1 MEGGLD
7 GRRRDR
13 ARRARRGRG
22 MPGKKEMGKGDRLT
36 GGARLSVRGGR
47 GEGKLG
53 RGMSASPIAFSSRLP
68 KRLRLLAPPAA
79 SPIAS
84 AYLLAAARPLAARPL
99 APGSSA
105 PSFLPSP
112 RRRGRVVSAPQPAGF
127 ERAISNLAFE
137 RHLQPRG
144 AATRGRCGLRRG
156 LGCQPHAPDHRGLC
170 AAATPTCHGPAWTL
184 RCYSCGLFMLNYMEY
199 WTGDKLSDN
208 FTQADMTHFREKIA
222 AILLSS
228 DLNQRKGQP
237 LYKKVDPK
245 EKRDAV
251 GSDPEV
257 QIVGASSSPNKRIR
271 LPDPKTVIFEDDA
284 GPVTQELLQKWVDEE
299 WSKPSTDGSAD
310 DKLMSGLSTIDMPPT
325 KADLIDVVCDYIM
338 EIKDHK
344 TLKTVW
350 VRSFN
355 PYRIE
360 LSVLQLQQIL
370 KMSQDM
376 TIPYFDMAVRLLAHK
391 EQKKLENAKG
401 KVNKHYMDLRFFKM
415 SGFNKDPRW
424 HKEPSKEELAK
435 TLDSWPWMNYNV
447 TSCRYVLMPWKNDGC
462 YVLFVIDHANHVI
475 TIIGFTHTPDWC
487 KKLPIK
493 RYYEAIILISKKYR
507 TAYRLKHFEWPHDV
521 YKWEHIIRPNRPIDT
536 KKYFLNAHIRKM
548 NVYVSIPYIT

>member
-1 MEGGLD
+1 MF
-7 GRRRDR
+7 
-13 ARRARRGRG
+13 
-22 MPGKKEMGKGDRLT
+22 KGDARDAHKYDNNAEPRLAVQERVQSYISHDMVFIPINIT
-36 GGARLSVRGGR
+36 DAHWYLAVLNGR
-47 GEGKLG
+47 KRELKGIQMQIDYVSRYNELNDH
-53 RGMSASPIAFSSRLP
+53 SWPDLQVASWPWREIQL
-68 KRLRLLAPPAA
+68 
-79 SPIAS
+79 
-84 AYLLAAARPLAARPL
+84 
-99 APGSSA
+99 
-105 PSFLPSP
+105 
-112 RRRGRVVSAPQPAGF
+112 
-127 ERAISNLAFE
+127 ND
-137 RHLQPRG
+137 
-144 AATRGRCGLRRG
+144 AT
-156 LGCQPHAPDHRGLC
+156 QSDN
-170 AAATPTCHGPAWTL
+170 
-184 RCYSCGLFMLNYMEY
+184 YSCGLFMLNYMEY

-222 AILLSS
+222 AILPSS

-271 LPDPKTVIFEDDA
+271 LPDPKTAIFEDDA

-338 EIKDHK
+338 EIKDDK

-355 PYRIE
+355 PYRID

-376 TIPYFDMAVRLLAHK
+376 TIPCFDMAVRLLAHK

-401 KVNKHYMDLRFFKM
+401 KKM

-435 TLDSWPWMNYNV
+435 TLDSWPRMNYNV

-475 TIIGFTHTPDWC
+475 TIIDFTHTPP
-487 KKLPIK
+487 LK

-507 TAYRLKHFEWPHDV
+507 TAYRLKHSEWPRDV

-536 KKYFLNAHIRKM
+536 EKLNTSYLALQMMEWWGCGLKM
-548 NVYVSIPYIT
+548 HPCMDGKTL